1 MRKKSIETERTGNAK
16 QPNQSLIWAWFWRA
30 FAIVSL
36 YYAWYCFY
44 VPDNNIDWAD
54 NFNSAK
60 TRAAATGRP
69 MLLFFTGDWC
79 VPCRIMKRT
88 VFTDG
93 SVSAKINADFVPV
106 MIEID
111 TPQDA
116 KIPEQYNVKGTPIT
130 IVTDSQGIA
139 LGWRVGGLD
148 RAGFMSLLDNQNPPP
163 KAE

>member
-1 MRKKSIETERTGNAK
+1 MRQTSMETELTDNSK
-16 QPNQSLIWAWFWRA
+16 QTNQSLIRAWFWRA

-44 VPDNNIDWAD
+44 VPDNNIRWAD
-54 NFNSAK
+54 NFPSAQ
-60 TRAAATGRP
+60 RQAAATGKP

-88 VFTDG
+88 VFTDDN
-93 SVSAKINADFVPV
+93 VTARVNTEFVPV

-116 KIPEQYNVKGTPIT
+116 KIPQQYNVKGTPIT

-163 KAE
+163 KAK